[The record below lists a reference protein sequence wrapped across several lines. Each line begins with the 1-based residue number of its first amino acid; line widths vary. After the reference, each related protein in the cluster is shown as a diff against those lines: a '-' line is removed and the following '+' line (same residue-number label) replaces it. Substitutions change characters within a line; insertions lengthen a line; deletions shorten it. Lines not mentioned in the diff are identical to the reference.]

1 MKKGE
6 NDKKKGLPV
15 WALVILCVAAALL
28 VIIAA
33 GYGYIQS
40 KLGKINRTQDQTA
53 LAPEEE
59 YFETGETLEESL
71 DTISQEDVEW
81 DSDAY
86 TFSREDVTNIL
97 LIGQDSSD
105 EEERTRS
112 DSMIIVSVNKKKG
125 KVALTSL
132 MRDMYVQI
140 PGYSDN
146 RLNAA
151 YAFGGMELLD
161 ETIEKNFAIDIDGN
175 IEVNFDGFEAVID
188 AVGGVDIE
196 LNSAEVSHLNKKH
209 STWHLKVGMNH
220 LDGEKALE
228 YARIRK
234 VGDGDFERTD
244 RQRRVLTAVFDE
256 MKNISI
262 TRLIALADEL
272 FPLLTTDMDN
282 GEIIRLGINVLSM
295 DLDTLETYRIPC
307 DDAYDEVRVFARD
320 GTAMDVLI
328 PDLDLNRSY
337 FYQNIYINP

>member
-28 VIIAA
+28 VTIAA

-262 TRLIALADEL
+262 TPADR
-272 FPLLTTDMDN
+272 P
-282 GEIIRLGINVLSM
+282 GR
-295 DLDTLETYRIPC
+295 
-307 DDAYDEVRVFARD
+307 
-320 GTAMDVLI
+320 
-328 PDLDLNRSY
+328 
-337 FYQNIYINP
+337 

>member
-1 MKKGE
+1 MKNGE

-28 VIIAA
+28 VTIAA

-59 YFETGETLEESL
+59 YFETGEPLEESL

-262 TRLIALADEL
+262 TRLIALADKL

>member
-28 VIIAA
+28 VTIAA

-307 DDAYDEVRVFARD
+307 EIVYDR
-320 GTAMDVLI
+320 
-328 PDLDLNRSY
+328 
-337 FYQNIYINP
+337 

>member
-28 VIIAA
+28 VTIAA

>member
-28 VIIAA
+28 VTIAA

-295 DLDTLETYRIPC
+295 DLDTLEAYRIPC

>member
-1 MKKGE
+1 
-6 NDKKKGLPV
+6 
-15 WALVILCVAAALL
+15 
-28 VIIAA
+28 
-33 GYGYIQS
+33 
-40 KLGKINRTQDQTA
+40 
-53 LAPEEE
+53 
-59 YFETGETLEESL
+59 
-71 DTISQEDVEW
+71 
-81 DSDAY
+81 
-86 TFSREDVTNIL
+86 
-97 LIGQDSSD
+97 
-105 EEERTRS
+105 
-112 DSMIIVSVNKKKG
+112 MIIVSVNKKKG

>member
-28 VIIAA
+28 VTIAA

-140 PGYSDN
+140 PRYSDN

>member
-28 VIIAA
+28 VTIAA

-151 YAFGGMELLD
+151 YAFGGMELLN

>member
-28 VIIAA
+28 VTIAA

-196 LNSAEVSHLNKKH
+196 LNRAEVSHLNKKH